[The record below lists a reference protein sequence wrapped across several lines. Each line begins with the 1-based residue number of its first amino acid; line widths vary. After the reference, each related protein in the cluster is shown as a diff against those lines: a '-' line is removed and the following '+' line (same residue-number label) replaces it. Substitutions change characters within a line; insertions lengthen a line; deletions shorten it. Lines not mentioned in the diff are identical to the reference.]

1 MVRSHAF
8 VLSTVF
14 LAAWWVVLPLVN
26 YNEGTSKNITVT
38 VVAEP
43 FLNADTLVYRWNGD
57 IVRSCEN
64 EVRRSIV
71 DSNSV
76 VTRLTPKSLG
86 KLPRSKLGRASYEI
100 SVAVPVTIAVGKA
113 QYIAVEVPRCSWLQ
127 RVFPVEIPYPVVDFT
142 VTR

>member
-8 VLSTVF
+8 VLSAVF
-14 LAAWWVVLPLVN
+14 LAAWWVVLPWVN

-43 FLNADTLVYRWNGD
+43 FLNADTLVYRWNG
-57 IVRSCEN
+57 
-64 EVRRSIV
+64 
-71 DSNSV
+71 V
-76 VTRLTPKSLG
+76 VTRLTPKSFG